1 MKALFTLIF
10 VFFIGFSAH
19 SQCPK
24 NDLNKVDT
32 IMMEVVNV
40 SEKMEFSLDNEKDMA
55 RLYMDKNYRVKK
67 ALAFTTKRN
76 KAKLA

>member
-10 VFFIGFSAH
+10 VFFIASSAQ

-24 NDLNKVDT
+24 NDLKEET
-32 IMMEVVNV
+32 IIMEVVIA
-40 SEKMEFSLDNEKDMA
+40 SEKMEFSLDKEQDVA

-76 KAKLA
+76 KAKLV